1 MRLSNRTIYGLRA
14 LVDLAY
20 HGSEDPV
27 QVREIAERAKIPIR
41 FLEQIF
47 QDLKKA
53 EIVASKR
60 GPGGG
65 YFLVAEPQ
73 ALTLAMVFEA
83 LEALPEMADLA
94 AGGEGE
100 DEIEGAAQ
108 IADLVCQEMMSK
120 MVEMLTEVTVADLVE
135 RGEELGLPKQCYEG
149 FVYVI

>member
-65 YFLVAEPQ
+65 YFLVAEP
-73 ALTLAMVFEA
+73 AGLSLAKVFQA
-83 LEALPEMADLA
+83 LEALPEMPEVSQGSD
-94 AGGEGE
+94 GEEG
-100 DEIEGAAQ
+100 IEGAAQ
-108 IADLVCQEMMSK
+108 IADLVCQELMSK

-135 RGEELGLPKQCYEG
+135 RGEELGLPRQCYEG

>member
-1 MRLSNRTIYGLRA
+1 MRLSNRSIYGLRA

-27 QVREIAERAKIPIR
+27 QVREIAGRAKIPIR

-65 YFLVAEPQ
+65 YFLVAAPET
-73 ALTLAMVFEA
+73 LTLATVLEA
-83 LEALPEMADLA
+83 LEDLPEIPELA
-94 AGGEGE
+94 QSGEGE
-100 DEIEGAAQ
+100 EEIEGAAQ
-108 IADLVCQEMMSK
+108 IADMVCQELMLK
-120 MVEMLTEVTVADLVE
+120 MVEMLAEVTVADLVE